1 MSVLDVLTVAV
12 LAFVGFR
19 VAGGTRLALS
29 SAGRGRV
36 AFLVRGLRFRHFVLP
51 IPVLCL
57 VVLAVIVLLQVPL
70 LSFGWWTAI
79 GGVGNPVTGTTDRT
93 EGTALAWIIPL
104 CFIVLLIPALPLFA
118 ETEERIF
125 RLGSERRTFLQ
136 KTGKGIQFGLIHAL
150 IGIPIG
156 AALALSIGG
165 WYFTWWYMRAYRRTG
180 SPFQATVE
188 STRAHL
194 AYNITVVVIVITL
207 VLLLPSST

>member
-1 MSVLDVLTVAV
+1 M
-12 LAFVGFR
+12 
-19 VAGGTRLALS
+19 
-29 SAGRGRV
+29 
-36 AFLVRGLRFRHFVLP
+36 
-51 IPVLCL
+51 
-57 VVLAVIVLLQVPL
+57 
-70 LSFGWWTAI
+70 
-79 GGVGNPVTGTTDRT
+79 
-93 EGTALAWIIPL
+93 
-104 CFIVLLIPALPLFA
+104 FA

-136 KTGKGIQFGLIHAL
+136 KTGKGIQFGLVHAL

-165 WYFTWWYMRAYRRTG
+165 WYFTWWYMRGYRRTG

-207 VLLLPSST
+207 VLLLPSSV